1 MALSPGGRSVS
12 NDEVLRGGS
21 KPDIGKA
28 VIQLRVH
35 ITSFSSFL
43 LLVCAAVVCAGCTSN
58 PVQIAETN
66 GKELAEKRDDASEL
80 SDRIEGIREP
90 LPAGSEWGLSI
101 PKNPVVMSIDLP
113 PRVELPIA
121 EEFVNY
127 LGVRDE
133 SAEWF
138 GRTAEYVRN
147 ELGKPREVRME
158 RGHEI
163 WIYCRLT
170 FANEMLTC
178 QTADVDFHRFL
189 LKDGMVLKCV
199 SGRIIGGVFEIVR
212 ERLQ

>member
-1 MALSPGGRSVS
+1 
-12 NDEVLRGGS
+12 
-21 KPDIGKA
+21 
-28 VIQLRVH
+28 
-35 ITSFSSFL
+35 
-43 LLVCAAVVCAGCTSN
+43 VCAGCTSN

-66 GKELAEKRDDASEL
+66 GKELAGKRDDASEL

-101 PKNPVVMSIDLP
+101 PNSVVMRVDLL
-113 PRVELPIA
+113 PREELPIA

-133 SAEWF
+133 SAKWF

-147 ELGKPREVRME
+147 HLGKPREVRME

-163 WIYCRLT
+163 WIYSRLT

-178 QTADVDFHRFL
+178 QIADEDFSRFL

-199 SGRIIGGVFEIVR
+199 SGRIKGGAFEIVR